1 MFLIKGFVKMNK
13 KLPKIIVIVGPT
25 ASGKTDLGLR
35 LAKKYNGEVVS
46 VDSRQVYKK
55 MDIGTAKPKGE
66 WKEGVYEVDGVRHHL
81 IDIIE
86 PDQNFSLADFKV
98 LVTKCIQDIL
108 SRKKIPIIVG
118 GTGLYVWSVVDNLDI
133 PQVAPN
139 LELRNELGKK
149 SLNELLDMLAKLDP
163 ETSTQI
169 DVHNPRRVL
178 RALEVIISSGRS
190 FVAQQTKSE
199 PLYNA
204 LQIGIDVSKE
214 DLYKRIETRIDM
226 QMQEGLLAETEMLVR
241 LGYAWNLPSMSGIGY
256 RQIGYFL
263 QNKMSLA
270 EAVEKLKYDTKKY
283 AKRQLTWF
291 KRDKRIVWLSNI
303 NPSSF
308 EEGFIENF

>member
-1 MFLIKGFVKMNK
+1 
-13 KLPKIIVIVGPT
+13 
-25 ASGKTDLGLR
+25 
-35 LAKKYNGEVVS
+35 
-46 VDSRQVYKK
+46 
-55 MDIGTAKPKGE
+55 
-66 WKEGVYEVDGVRHHL
+66 
-81 IDIIE
+81 
-86 PDQNFSLADFKV
+86 
-98 LVTKCIQDIL
+98 
-108 SRKKIPIIVG
+108 
-118 GTGLYVWSVVDNLDI
+118 
-133 PQVAPN
+133 
-139 LELRNELGKK
+139 
-149 SLNELLDMLAKLDP
+149 MLAKLDP
-163 ETSTQI
+163 ETSAQI

-178 RALEVIISSGRS
+178 RALEVVISSGRS

-226 QMQEGLLAETEMLVR
+226 QMQEGLLAETEMLVQ

-303 NPSSF
+303 NPFSF
-308 EEGFIENF
+308 EEGFIEKFLNE